1 MDVTR
6 GETTVKLQFWDT
18 LDQERQNLLTSSYYS
33 GAEVVI
39 IVFSL
44 TDKKTF
50 ENAEIWYSEARRNAD
65 DSALII
71 VVGTKVDE
79 PTRVVTAGDTTA
91 FLARH
96 PNVRYLEVSA
106 KTCKN
111 IDELMDAIVERFLP
125 PRPAIPW
132 WKRIIDIFRPT
143 TERQ

>member
-6 GETTVKLQFWDT
+6 GGTTVKLQFWDT
-18 LDQERQNLLTSSYYS
+18 SSQECQNLLTSSYYN
-33 GAEVVI
+33 GTEVVI

-50 ENAEIWYSEARRNAD
+50 ENAETWYSEARRNAD

-71 VVGTKVDE
+71 VVGAKADE
-79 PTRVVTAGDTTA
+79 PTRAVTADDTTA
-91 FLARH
+91 FTARH
-96 PNVRYLEVSA
+96 PNVKYLEVSA

-132 WKRIIDIFRPT
+132 WKHIIDMFRPT

>member
-1 MDVTR
+1 M
-6 GETTVKLQFWDT
+6 KLQFWDT
-18 LDQERQNLLTSSYYS
+18 ASQECQNSLTSSYYS

-79 PTRVVTAGDTTA
+79 PTRVVTADDTTTFTA
-91 FLARH
+91 HH
-96 PNVRYLEVSA
+96 PNVRYFEVSA
-106 KTCKN
+106 RTSKN

-125 PRPAIPW
+125 PPPDDDPW
-132 WKRIIDIFRPT
+132 WKCCCGKSHPT
-143 TERQ
+143 TK